1 MTTKIFQNT
10 VLIVV
15 LCIILC
21 TAMFLGVLYSYFEQ
35 QVYDELAG
43 EALLAAQGIEL
54 SGTRYLEALDTE
66 NRLTLVSP
74 DGTVLYD
81 TDADAAAMPNH
92 ADREE
97 IAAALE
103 TGTGRS
109 SHFSQVYMA
118 KTLYYAL
125 RLPDG
130 DVVRVACVQNTVA
143 SLLLGML
150 TPILW
155 ILVIALVLAGL
166 LASRLARRIVK
177 PINELDLDHPAL
189 GEPYKEL
196 APLLTRI
203 RQQNFTIRQQ
213 MDELSRRQREFAAIT
228 ENMSEGFLLIDNRAS
243 VLSYNSSA
251 LRILGAQPPKDEA
264 GSVLLFGRSREFREA
279 VESALA
285 GEHTE
290 TLMTLSERT
299 YQLLGNPVTA
309 NGQVTGAVL
318 MILDVTE
325 REQRDELRR
334 EFTANVSHEL
344 KTPLTSI
351 SGFAELMKDGLVG
364 EKESREF
371 AGDIYKESRRLIS
384 LVEDIIRLS
393 RLDEAGFE
401 PEKTDIDLYDLAG
414 SVLGYLGD
422 AAEKAGVT
430 LDLSGSHEEITAP
443 RQIVEE
449 LIYNLCDNAI
459 KYNKPGGSVTV
470 TLENADGHARLT
482 VADTGIGIPRE
493 AQGRVFERFYR
504 VDKSH
509 SKSIGGTG
517 LGLSIV
523 KHAAQFLGAKI
534 DLSSVPGEGTTITV
548 TF

>member
-1 MTTKIFQNT
+1 M
-10 VLIVV
+10 
-15 LCIILC
+15 
-21 TAMFLGVLYSYFEQ
+21 
-35 QVYDELAG
+35 
-43 EALLAAQGIEL
+43 
-54 SGTRYLEALDTE
+54 
-66 NRLTLVSP
+66 
-74 DGTVLYD
+74 
-81 TDADAAAMPNH
+81 
-92 ADREE
+92 
-97 IAAALE
+97 
-103 TGTGRS
+103 
-109 SHFSQVYMA
+109 
-118 KTLYYAL
+118 
-125 RLPDG
+125 
-130 DVVRVACVQNTVA
+130 
-143 SLLLGML
+143 
-150 TPILW
+150 
-155 ILVIALVLAGL
+155 
-166 LASRLARRIVK
+166 
-177 PINELDLDHPAL
+177 
-189 GEPYKEL
+189 
-196 APLLTRI
+196 
-203 RQQNFTIRQQ
+203 
-213 MDELSRRQREFAAIT
+213 
-228 ENMSEGFLLIDNRAS
+228 
-243 VLSYNSSA
+243 
-251 LRILGAQPPKDEA
+251 
-264 GSVLLFGRSREFREA
+264 LLFGRSREFREA
-279 VESALA
+279 VEAALA

-364 EKESREF
+364 EKECREF

-401 PEKTDIDLYDLAG
+401 PEKTDVDLYDLAG

-430 LDLSGSHEEITAP
+430 LDLSGSHEAITAP